1 MGETLIIRFLRK
13 LFDAQLRGIKLS
25 NRLATR
31 SFSSDILA
39 FIIPRVVLSSPHNAI
54 LYAGTLGSSGT
65 IPAQGRTAKE
75 MPIGA
80 VTVLNL

>member
-1 MGETLIIRFLRK
+1 MVRSLRM
-13 LFDAQLRGIKLS
+13 LFDAQLKGIKLS

-39 FIIPRVVLSSPHNAI
+39 FIISRVDLSSPHNAI
-54 LYAGTLGSSGT
+54 LYVGTLGSSGT
-65 IPAQGRTAKE
+65 IPALGRTAKE
-75 MPIGA
+75 IPIGA